1 MQTLKMDFQ
10 SQSTPPVVPVMQSD
24 AQSRF
29 IGIALYDGGVAYE
42 APEGASY
49 TVQYHGPGPNNM
61 GWYDTITLSSGTR
74 KAVTVDSTNKNIIT
88 LELAEQALR
97 VNGNV
102 FINLC
107 VITSTGYMLHTFPI
121 LCRVTGAAYVDPV
134 AVRSFFYVT
143 GITNDQWLA
152 YVTAC
157 QDAQKRAEAAA
168 AAFQTDP
175 TLSVSGKAAD
185 AAKVGEAVNAE
196 AERAKGVESQIKE
209 GLGDIQASVDYGIF
223 PTQQGISKIISVA
236 NRAKIVTDNISDSKI
251 EMLAYCD
258 KIQSE
263 IPTPTNQV
271 DIPFAKKIKIS
282 IQTGNIAPN
291 YNSISS
297 NIIASN
303 NDYNSKGVIKIL
315 PNVPYCLSMSA
326 EAGYS
331 DGRVYVFDSSM
342 KLINTYS
349 IEYATTYKVS
359 RFITPENA
367 AYISYYS
374 AVGNTSNAKPCL
386 TIGYK
391 YVGYPVGGVSKEIE
405 ANALFGNV
413 KGIKDTVESQHGR
426 IVKVKRT
433 HYQKV
438 PIEKVTKSAFSNRFI
453 LSGKELDYMPKIK
466 SSASD
471 NIISNFFAATNSPK
485 GNDNCIAIE
494 INNNISF
501 GYDFSKSVDEFREYF
516 TNHPLYIM
524 YPLKD
529 EVVTFITNNDVELI
543 GSAAIYCNENLDAK
557 YFYSGDDYKK
567 GVNITLTSSLTFDE
581 AKAIITSCVKVGI
594 NSFALMTSDAFENNT
609 SSAIKPIKEGVL
621 SLLEKTTKYINS
633 LGCFVTL
640 RCACHSATNP
650 GGENVTP
657 QNLDTW
663 FTAWEN
669 RVKTYLDIAY
679 PLNVHSVAIANEL
692 KTLTEDSKCKPYWVR
707 TINNLK
713 ADYPNIKCAINF
725 NIYDKNNLCFDLFD
739 IIGFNCYPCLTR
751 YGLNESDEILMS
763 SFYND
768 IYNDNFIGK
777 LIELNNLYPK
787 KTIWISE
794 IGTQSQENGLFQTWQ
809 NNYSPSIEN
818 QGVQSKYYRL
828 FFEMVD
834 RHENSGIF
842 IWSVYDARDNGF
854 SFLNK
859 KARAI
864 VNKYWN
870 NGMEVL

>member
-1 MQTLKMDFQ
+1 MQKIRIDFDNPGLPQ
-10 SQSTPPVVPVMQSD
+10 HISAVENDS
-24 AQSRF
+24 QSRF
-29 IGIALYDGGVAYE
+29 FQATLYENGKAYT
-42 APEGASY
+42 APAGASY
-49 TVQYHGPGPNNM
+49 SIMYRGFGPQNQ
-61 GWYDTITLSSGTR
+61 GWYDTINDGAGKRAACKASGNV
-74 KAVTVDSTNKNIIT
+74 VTCEI
-88 LELAEQALR
+88 ARQALQVPGH
-97 VNGNV
+97 VNIV
-102 FINLC
+102 LC
-107 VITSTGYMLHTFPI
+107 VTTGKGYMLKSWPI
-121 LCRVTGAAYVDPV
+121 ECDCKNDRYDSTAEIQ
-134 AVRSFFYVT
+134 SFFY
-143 GITNDQWLA
+143 ITQVSNADWTQAIQAWENLK
-152 YVTAC
+152 
-157 QDAQKRAEAAA
+157 DAI
-168 AAFQTDP
+168 DP

-209 GLGDIQASVDYGIF
+209 DIDDIQASVDYGIF
-223 PTQQGISKIISVA
+223 PTQQGISKNINVA

-263 IPTPTNQV
+263 MPTPTNQV
-271 DIPFAKKIKIS
+271 DIPFAEKIKIS

-291 YNSISS
+291 YVSITS
-297 NIIASN
+297 NVIASN

-315 PNVPYCLSMSA
+315 PNVPYCLNMSA

-331 DGRVYVFDSSM
+331 DGRVYVFDSNM
-342 KLINTYS
+342 KLINTYNV
-349 IEYATTYKVS
+349 EYAETHKVS

-374 AVGNTSNAKPCL
+374 AVGNTGNAKPCL

-391 YVGYPVGGVSKEIE
+391 HVGYPVGGVSKEIE
-405 ANALFGNV
+405 ANSLFGNV

-438 PIEKVTKSAFSNRFI
+438 PVEKVTKSAYSNRFI
-453 LSGKELDYMPKIK
+453 LSGKELDYMPKIE

-494 INNNISF
+494 SNNNVSF
-501 GYDFSKSVDEFREYF
+501 GYDSSKSVDEFREYF
-516 TNHPLYIM
+516 TSHPLYIM

-529 EVVTFITNNDVELI
+529 EVVTFITNNDVELT

-581 AKAIITSCVKVGI
+581 VKVIITSCVKVGI

-657 QNLDTW
+657 QDLDTW
-663 FTAWEN
+663 FATWEN

-768 IYNDNFIGK
+768 IYNDNSIGK

-818 QGVQSKYYRL
+818 QDVQSKYYRL

-842 IWSVYDARDNGF
+842 IWSAYDARDNGF

-870 NGMEVL
+870 DGMEVF